1 MKAFCY
7 KFFKIQSDIL
17 YIRVFKDTKMRLLT
31 FFISCLLLGCHANS
45 SFGPLQMGAEQ
56 LDKYIGLLEDKRVAI
71 VANQS
76 SEVHG
81 VHLVDTLLSRNIH
94 IEKVFAPEHG
104 FRGEA
109 DAGSQ
114 IHDTTDEKTG
124 LAIYSLYGS
133 SKKPSKELLD
143 SVDII
148 VFDIQDVG
156 ARFYTY
162 ISTLHYVMEA
172 CAENDIPILVLDRP
186 NPNGHYIDGPIL
198 EPGLASFVGMHPIPI
213 VHGMTLSEYAQMI
226 NGEYWLSDSLQCQ
239 LYWQEM
245 QNYNHQM
252 PYELPIKPSPN
263 LPNSQSIS
271 LYPSLCLFEGTD
283 LSVGRGTKYQFQVLG
298 SPFLDSCSFY
308 FTPISR
314 AGAKYPK
321 YKDKEC
327 CGWDLHKSTIGK
339 EINLSYLIDSY
350 RQYKYLKRPFFNSF
364 FDKLSGT
371 TELRKQIELGWTE
384 NQIKETWSQGL
395 EEFKNVR
402 QLYLLY
408 P

>member
-1 MKAFCY
+1 
-7 KFFKIQSDIL
+7 
-17 YIRVFKDTKMRLLT
+17 MRLLT
-31 FFISCLLLGCHANS
+31 FFISYFLIGCQSNS
-45 SFGPLQMGAEQ
+45 SFGSLEMGAEQ
-56 LDKYIGLLEDKRVAI
+56 LDKYIGLLEGKRVAI

-81 VHLVDTLLSRNIH
+81 VHLVDTLLSRKIH

-104 FRGEA
+104 FRGLS
-109 DAGSQ
+109 DAGSK
-114 IHDTTDEKTG
+114 IDDFIDEKTG

-133 SKKPSKELLD
+133 SKKPAKNSLD

-172 CAENDIPILVLDRP
+172 CAENDIPLLVLDRP

-198 EPGLASFVGMHPIPI
+198 EPGLASFVGMHPVPI
-213 VHGMTLSEYAQMI
+213 VHGMTLSEYAKMI

-252 PYELPIKPSPN
+252 HYKLPIKPSPN

-283 LSVGRGTKYQFQVLG
+283 LSVGRGTKYQFQILG
-298 SPFLDSCSFY
+298 SPFLDSCGFS
-308 FTPISR
+308 FTPISVS
-314 AGAKYPK
+314 GAKYPK
-321 YKDKEC
+321 HENRKC
-327 CGWDLHKSTIGK
+327 FGWDMHKTTFGK
-339 EINLSYLIDSY
+339 ELNLSYLIDSY
-350 RQYKYLKRPFFNSF
+350 RQYAVKKKPFFNSF
-364 FDKLSGT
+364 FDQLSGT
-371 TELRKQIELGWTE
+371 KDLRKQIELGWTE
-384 NQIKETWSQGL
+384 SQIKETWTKGL
-395 EEFKNVR
+395 EEFNKVR